1 MNFSSRII
9 TFRMRQWPS
18 WNYPGSMNNP
28 HAFSVNISAP
38 HSHHARCRE
47 KPHEWE
53 RDELL
58 SVQAMH
64 GQARK
69 AFVMVPGMLNFR
81 ITSRIAQTDLKQRED
96 RKLYDNLRTSLR
108 AACNTLSPCLTWTE
122 GSSILF
128 PSTRVSLS
136 KRLCLKVRKP
146 QISMY
151 SVSIHRT
158 SWIHL
163 QYACGIAVEP
173 IEKASIFTIILETS
187 KYTRSFSYS
196 FLSHGFFCSI
206 YVILPSNLSRKR

>member
-1 MNFSSRII
+1 MGR
-9 TFRMRQWPS
+9 
-18 WNYPGSMNNP
+18 
-28 HAFSVNISAP
+28 
-38 HSHHARCRE
+38 
-47 KPHEWE
+47 E

-136 KRLCLKVRKP
+136 KRLCLKVRRP

-187 KYTRSFSYS
+187 NIYTIIFI
-196 FLSHGFFCSI
+196 F
-206 YVILPSNLSRKR
+206 ILK

>member
-1 MNFSSRII
+1 MGR
-9 TFRMRQWPS
+9 
-18 WNYPGSMNNP
+18 
-28 HAFSVNISAP
+28 
-38 HSHHARCRE
+38 
-47 KPHEWE
+47 E

-81 ITSRIAQTDLKQRED
+81 ITSRIAQTDLKHREN

-122 GSSILF
+122 GSSIPF

-136 KRLCLKVRKP
+136 KRLRLKVRKP

-187 KYTRSFSYS
+187 NIYTIIFIFIS
-196 FLSHGFFCSI
+196 
-206 YVILPSNLSRKR
+206 